1 VQFVRPRCLV
11 KIYYSA
17 GRAPLSGRSRPIGPL
32 SRKSSVCF
40 SNVANETSLG
50 AGFMTARGVAA
61 AFSVTFAPLNP
72 VIAKP
77 QAPPP
82 RDAERDEEVT
92 KGGIARRMHRGN
104 EISGCRSKRCLL
116 SSKSGEGQKV
126 YVMSKL
132 TVGLLS
138 PSRSPD
144 RIGIKPRDQSSRRLP
159 IINLV
164 TLSRDRD
171 RHRDP
176 SMGSM
181 DNASPMRRLVLVGEF
196 IRRSPPPL
204 SLSLSRSL

>member
-1 VQFVRPRCLV
+1 VAFRHESESESESESERRREREKERERERERERGNVTSAIQKEERYSSLFRFTAQSSRSRAVLEIESPLQFVQFVRPRCLV

-82 RDAERDEEVT
+82 
-92 KGGIARRMHRGN
+92 ARRREGRGSN
-104 EISGCRSKRCLL
+104 
-116 SSKSGEGQKV
+116 
-126 YVMSKL
+126 
-132 TVGLLS
+132 
-138 PSRSPD
+138 
-144 RIGIKPRDQSSRRLP
+144 
-159 IINLV
+159 
-164 TLSRDRD
+164 
-171 RHRDP
+171 
-176 SMGSM
+176 
-181 DNASPMRRLVLVGEF
+181 
-196 IRRSPPPL
+196 
-204 SLSLSRSL
+204 